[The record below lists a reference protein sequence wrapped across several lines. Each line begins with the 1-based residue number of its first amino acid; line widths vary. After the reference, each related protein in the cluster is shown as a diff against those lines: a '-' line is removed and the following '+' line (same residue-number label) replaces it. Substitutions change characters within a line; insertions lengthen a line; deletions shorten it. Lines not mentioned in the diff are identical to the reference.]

1 MPFVAESDAEE
12 AWLRY
17 FQSEGYEILRG
28 ADVGPETPSSL
39 RASFSHVLI
48 ERRLTDAISR
58 LNPQL
63 PESAVT
69 EAVRRVRRMPSAS
82 PSLVENNRRF
92 HQAMIEGIALE
103 YTRADGTRTTSQAW
117 LVDFEDPEANDW
129 LVVNQFTVIE
139 GQNNRRPDIV
149 VFLNGLPIAVV
160 EMKNPAS
167 GSATLGSAYNQL
179 QTYKDDIPSLFAY
192 NGLLAIS
199 DGIEARAGTLTSPW
213 EWFKPWK
220 TIDGD
225 DLVPEAML
233 QTEVLVRG
241 VLHKSRLL
249 DMLRSFIVFEGDGG
263 TPQKKMASYHQYH
276 AVNRAV
282 ASTLQATSASGDRRA
297 GVIWHTQGSGKSLS
311 MVFYAAKIMQHPEMQ
326 TPTIVVL
333 TDRNDLDG
341 QLFGT
346 FSACKDLLRETPTQA
361 NDRAHARRLLS
372 VNSGGI
378 VFTTIQK
385 FMPDEKGG
393 DYGLLSDRRNIVC
406 ITDEAHRSQYG
417 RIDGF
422 ARHIRDGLPKASFIG
437 FTGTPVELEDRNTRA
452 VFGDYIDVY
461 DIGQSV
467 ADGAT
472 VPIYYEA
479 RLAKIDLD
487 QEERPHLDAEFEEVT
502 ESEELHLKEAQKRK
516 WSQLEKVVGSEK
528 RLTMIAEDLVGHFEE
543 RQGAIQG
550 KAMVVCM
557 SRRICVDLHNAIAK
571 LRPEWV
577 SDDDA
582 LGEMKV
588 VMTGAA
594 GDGADLQPH
603 IRNKARRMEIA
614 KRFKNADDALHLAI
628 VRDMWLT
635 GFDVPCLHSMYL
647 DKPMHGHSLMQA
659 IARVN
664 RVFRDKPG
672 GLVVDYLGVAESLKR
687 ALMDYTGKPRG
698 KPAVDQADAVPIL
711 LEKVDVAR
719 CILHG
724 LDYSAFADL
733 DAAGRLRL
741 LANAANFLLKDPTE
755 GPESKR
761 SRFLKVVSDMKKAF
775 ALAVPHEDA
784 LAVRDEIAFFE
795 AIAKRL
801 QKLREAATG
810 DGHDSRAVDAAI
822 QQIVSKAITTDE
834 VVDIFDAAGLDKPD
848 ISILSDEFLEEV
860 RGLPQRNLAVEALR
874 RLLEGEIQGRQRQ
887 SVVQARSF
895 SEMLEDAVLRY
906 QNRSIGAA
914 RVIQELFD
922 LARDMREAAN
932 RGEEL
937 GLSDHEVAFYDAL
950 EVNDSAVKLLGDE
963 TLKAIAHELVETVR
977 NSVSIDWTQK
987 ESARARLRRNVRRV
1001 LRKHGYPPDKA
1012 EQATATVV
1020 RQAELSAGTWL

>member
-1 MPFVAESDAEE
+1 MPYVAESIAEE
-12 AWLRY
+12 ACLQY
-17 FQSEGYEILRG
+17 FDSEGYEVLHG
-28 ADVGPETPSSL
+28 ADVGPDTPGGI
-39 RASFSHVLI
+39 RTSFSDVI
-48 ERRLTDAISR
+48 VEGRLTEAVAR

-63 PESAVT
+63 PESAVV
-69 EAVRRVRRMPSAS
+69 EAVRRLRQMPSAS
-82 PSLVENNRRF
+82 PSVVENNRRF
-92 HQAMIEGIALE
+92 HQAMVEGIPVE
-103 YTRADGTRTTSQAW
+103 HTRADGSRTSTQVW
-117 LVDFEDPEANDW
+117 FVDFEDPARNDW

-139 GQNNRRPDIV
+139 GQSNRRPDIV
-149 VFLNGLPIAVV
+149 VFLNGLPVAVF
-160 EMKNPAS
+160 ELKNPVS
-167 GSATLGSAYNQL
+167 GSATLDSAYSQL
-179 QTYKDDIPSLFAY
+179 QTYMADIPTLFAY

-199 DGIEARAGTLTSPW
+199 DGMEARAGTLTSPW

-220 TIDGD
+220 TVDGEGLASD
-225 DLVPEAML
+225 SML
-233 QTEVLVRG
+233 QLEVLVRG
-241 VLHKSRLL
+241 VFHKRRLL

-263 TPQKKMASYHQYH
+263 TPQKKIAGYHQYH

-282 ASTLQATSASGDRRA
+282 ESTLRATAAQGDKRA

-311 MVFYAAKIMQHPEMQ
+311 MVFYAAKIMQHPAMQ
-326 TPTIVVL
+326 TPTLVVL

-346 FSACKDLLRETPTQA
+346 FSACKHLLRETPVQA
-361 NDRAHARRLLS
+361 NDRAHVRELLS
-372 VNSGGI
+372 VRSGGI

-385 FMPDEKGG
+385 FMPDERGA
-393 DYGLLSDRRNIVC
+393 DFALLSDRRNIVC

-422 ARHIRDGLPKASFIG
+422 ARHIRSGLSNASFIG
-437 FTGTPVELEDRNTRA
+437 FTGTPVDLDDRNTRN
-452 VFGDYIDVY
+452 VFGDYIDIY
-461 DIGQSV
+461 DISQAV

-472 VPIYYEA
+472 VPILYEA

-487 QEERPHLDAEFEEVT
+487 AAERPHIDAEFEEVT
-502 ESEELHLKEAQKRK
+502 EAEETDLKEAQKRK

-528 RLTMIAEDLVGHFEE
+528 RMAMVAQDIVDHFAL
-543 RQGAIQG
+543 RQEAIQG

-571 LRPEWV
+571 LRPEW
-577 SDDDA
+577 SGDGDDD
-582 LGEMKV
+582 GEMKV
-588 VMTGAA
+588 VMTGSASDPA
-594 GDGADLQPH
+594 EWQPH
-603 IRNKARRMEIA
+603 IRNKPRRMELA
-614 KRFKNADDALHLAI
+614 KRFKREDDPFKVAI

-635 GFDVPCLHSMYL
+635 GFDVPSLHSMYL

-711 LEKVDVAR
+711 LEKVDIAQG
-719 CILHG
+719 ILHG
-724 LDYSAFADL
+724 FDYSAFLGL
-733 DAAGRLRL
+733 DAAGRMQL
-741 LANAANFLLKDPTE
+741 LADAVNFLLADPEE
-755 GPESKR
+755 GPD
-761 SRFLKVVSDMKKAF
+761 SRRGRFVKVVADMRKAF

-795 AIAKRL
+795 AVAKRL
-801 QKLREAATG
+801 QKLREAAAG
-810 DGHDSRAVDAAI
+810 GEHDSRAVDAAI
-822 QQIVSKAITTDE
+822 QQIVSKAITSDE

-860 RGLPQRNLAVEALR
+860 QGLPQPNLAVEALR
-874 RLLEGEIQGRQRQ
+874 RLLEGEIKGREKN
-887 SVVQARSF
+887 SVVLAKSF
-895 SEMLEDAVLRY
+895 SEMLEDAIQRY
-906 QNRSIGAA
+906 QNRSISAA
-914 RVIQELFD
+914 QVIEELIR

-937 GLSDHEVAFYDAL
+937 GLSVHEIAFYDAL
-950 EVNDSAVKLLGDE
+950 EVNDSAVKILGDDI
-963 TLKAIAHELVETVR
+963 LKAIAHELVETVR
-977 NSVSIDWTQK
+977 NSVSIDWAQK

-1012 EQATATVV
+1012 EQATKTVV
-1020 RQAELSAGTWL
+1020 QQAELTAGQWA

>member
-801 QKLREAATG
+801 QKLREAPTG
-810 DGHDSRAVDAAI
+810 EGHDSRAVDAAI